1 MGSCYGIYIPSL
13 PNKVKWS
20 NIITLSC
27 AYMLEFIQ
35 LLKQR
40 YQIICSQPE
49 NAASKASYQQR
60 IDQLILT
67 EAFMRKGQ
75 LINLS
80 PAHPLQFAIVGP
92 TQAGKSSLANV
103 LLNSQVAGVS
113 PLASFTIH
121 PQGFCQGVEITD
133 CDGLQRYFGRFQ
145 QMQQTLMPRD
155 RFDCYSLTESLSDS
169 PYLPPCVL
177 WDTPDF
183 DSIDSALYREGVIR
197 TMALAD
203 VVIIVVSKEK
213 YADQSVWDIISAL
226 EPLHQPTIICLNKL
240 SEGSEVLLTGSLKEK
255 WSLARKDD
263 FPEVVPLYYKKQTG
277 HPIWPVLK
285 GNLLKDLVKQIA
297 HKKQPRYEQELIQKY
312 WQTWLTPVVAEH
324 HALSDWKGLIDGVIK
339 EGLESYQRDYLN
351 HPRHYETFQQA
362 LAELLT
368 LLEIPGVADVLT
380 GARKVLTWPVRKMM
394 NLGRKSLHIADSS
407 QELILLNQIAEHLLI
422 QLADT
427 LLDNAEERH
436 QRLLWKEFGSLLRH
450 QRQLILQEFSV
461 IAQAYHLAF
470 QQDVENTAQRLYHKL
485 QEQPMVLNSLRA
497 TRVTADAVAIALTL
511 QMGGIGLHD
520 LIFAPAMLTITSLLT
535 ESAIGSYMHKVE
547 YELKQ
552 QQLVTVKKSLFVDGI
567 GQKLL
572 ALQGQLSRSTHFNI
586 SPEQLQAVEQQFI
599 EKRHGLR
606 LL

>member
-1 MGSCYGIYIPSL
+1 
-13 PNKVKWS
+13 
-20 NIITLSC
+20 
-27 AYMLEFIQ
+27 MLEFIQ

-40 YQIICSQPE
+40 YQLVCNQPE
-49 NAASKASYQQR
+49 NEATKASYRQR

-67 EAFMRKGQ
+67 EAFIRKGQ

-92 TQAGKSSLANV
+92 TQAGKSSLVNV
-103 LLNSQVAGVS
+103 LLNSHDAGVS
-113 PLASFTIH
+113 PLAGYTIH
-121 PQGFCQGVEITD
+121 PQGFCQGVAFAD

-145 QMQQTLMPRD
+145 QLQQSLMPRD
-155 RFDCYSLTESLSDS
+155 RFDCYSLTETLSDS

-197 TMALAD
+197 AMALAD
-203 VVIIVVSKEK
+203 VVIVIVSKEK
-213 YADQSVWDIISAL
+213 YADQSVWEIVSAL

-240 SEGSEVLLTGSLKEK
+240 SEGSEVLLLGSLKEK
-255 WSLARKDD
+255 WLLARKDD

-277 HPIWPVLK
+277 MPVWPDLK
-285 GNLLKDLVKQIA
+285 SNLLKSLVSQVE
-297 HKKQPRYEQELIQKY
+297 HKKQQRYEQELIQKY
-312 WQTWLTPVVAEH
+312 WQIWLAPVIAENQ
-324 HALSDWKGLIDGVIK
+324 ALKDWQGLIDGAIK
-339 EGLESYQRDYLN
+339 EGLDSYERDYLN
-351 HPRHYETFQQA
+351 HPRHYDTFQQA
-362 LAELLT
+362 LAELLI
-368 LLEIPGVADVLT
+368 LLEIPGVAGILT
-380 GARKVLTWPVRKMM
+380 GARKVLTWPIRKMM
-394 NLGRKSLHIADSS
+394 NVGRKRLHIADSS
-407 QELILLNQIAEHLLI
+407 QELVLLNQIAEHLLI
-422 QLADT
+422 HLADS
-427 LLDNAEERH
+427 LLDTAEEGR
-436 QRLLWKEFGSLLRH
+436 QRLLWKEFSSLLRH
-450 QRQLILQEFSV
+450 QRQLILVEFSEM
-461 IAQAYHLAF
+461 ALAYHLDF

-485 QEQPMVLNSLRA
+485 QEQPLVLNSLRA

-552 QQLVTVKKSLFVDGI
+552 QQLATVKKSLFVDGI
-567 GQKLL
+567 RQKLL
-572 ALQGQLSRSTHFNI
+572 ALQSQLSRTTHFNI
-586 SPEQLQAVEQQFI
+586 SPEQLQAVEQQFT